1 MPLGSSQPTPRK
13 RVAGARRRPATA
25 MPRRGPAVASS
36 HHAVPA
42 VAEPAVDTRADT
54 TADAKVTSTEK
65 PARRHTRGSLWASA
79 LAVGLAFALL
89 AGTLV
94 YSLRPALGEGERTAA
109 VGSARTTL
117 ESLLSYT
124 GASFDA
130 HVSEVTP
137 LLAAPF
143 KDEFA
148 TVAARDIKPLAVKNG
163 AVVQARVFEA
173 GVMDTT
179 GDGGPGS
186 TVRVMAFL
194 NQATTTTEKKV
205 PTIDQNRVIATMT
218 KVATASGDR
227 WLVSGL
233 EAY

>member
-1 MPLGSSQPTPRK
+1 MPD
-13 RVAGARRRPATA
+13 TA
-25 MPRRGPAVASS
+25 PDT
-36 HHAVPA
+36 
-42 VAEPAVDTRADT
+42 AVDTTPDT
-54 TADAKVTSTEK
+54 TATSTEK
-65 PARRHTRGSLWASA
+65 PAQRHTRGSLWASA

-94 YSLRPALGEGERTAA
+94 YSLRPALAEGERTAA